1 MFDGGSRCRVARRSG
16 GKDRNCCERSWRER
30 WKRPRKMRVDL
41 LRVNKIEAVQV
52 GQDVCRL
59 LEYTMKLT
67 EGNSS
72 SVNESNSVIMRLH
85 LEEPY
90 RGPAAEAADWSIEWR
105 STGVGTA

>member
-1 MFDGGSRCRVARRSG
+1 
-16 GKDRNCCERSWRER
+16 
-30 WKRPRKMRVDL
+30 
-41 LRVNKIEAVQV
+41 
-52 GQDVCRL
+52 
-59 LEYTMKLT
+59 MKLT